1 MRIINVR
8 CEYLKNPI
16 GIDIKHPRIT
26 WSLEDGEYQK
36 GFKIHYKFNDEEIV
50 TNLIK
55 TQSMNYAFTDD
66 FKSRDI
72 VKYRIEVFDE
82 NNKSWLSEENSFE
95 FGLLDQTDFV
105 GKWISGNY
113 KVDKKRRYNAD
124 YFLKKFNAKN
134 IKKARLYITS
144 LGIYEVKI
152 NDRRVG
158 KYIFAPG
165 STDYNKRVQ
174 YQVYDC
180 LDLLKDGENILEVV
194 LGDGWFR
201 STNGA
206 WGHRNTFGTETKLYL
221 QLEITHSDNSK
232 TTIISDDSFKWS
244 DDGPIGINDLKDG
257 ERVDTNKVP
266 SYKNHAKLTSFKA
279 NFRCSNNYEIRE
291 KEEFYPIK
299 EIITPQGKHVLEFPY
314 NIAGYISFKVMAKKG
329 QVIRILLGEMLDKE
343 GEFTQSNIQCRSKH
357 NISPLQ
363 EIDYICK
370 EGINEY
376 KPKFFFGG
384 FKYALIETDV
394 EYSLNDFKAIAV
406 YSDFTKTSEF
416 NSSNK
421 LLNIFFENTLRSLKS
436 NSIDVP
442 TDCPTRER
450 AGWTGDSQVFCDTA
464 TYLVDYA
471 PFARK
476 YLNDL
481 LDRQFKDGRYAQIV
495 PTVNEDFYMKTL
507 NGSVGW
513 ADAGILIPYRCYL
526 KYGDIRFIKD
536 NYESMLRYINFMI
549 KRIGKRGGPVSK
561 HVKISKK
568 GRKYLVNKGQS
579 YGEWLEPVEIF
590 PQHWTE
596 VIFPHPE
603 VSTAYT
609 NFILTIF
616 KEISKLTGHE
626 SEIPRLDKYIKG
638 TRESYQELVSTPKFS
653 LDTNRQANLVRPLYM
668 HLLNKEQEEYAK
680 NRLIKALDDF
690 SWRIGTGFLSTPFIL
705 EVLKDIN
712 WEYAY
717 KLLENEERPGWLFMA
732 KNSCGTIW
740 ESWEGAYGNDNI
752 AVASLN
758 HYSKGAMSEFLI
770 KNVLG
775 IQVKGENKF
784 EINPIVGGTLTFG
797 KGSYDSIY
805 GKVSVEWTR
814 NDHFIDF
821 NIVIPTNTTAEFN
834 FKDTKQHLKVGKNT
848 IKVTL

>member
-1 MRIINVR
+1 MA
-8 CEYLKNPI
+8 CLKPLKPSTQAI
-16 GIDIKHPRIT
+16 QISCTPR
-26 WSLEDGEYQK
+26 
-36 GFKIHYKFNDEEIV
+36 
-50 TNLIK
+50 
-55 TQSMNYAFTDD
+55 A
-66 FKSRDI
+66 
-72 VKYRIEVFDE
+72 
-82 NNKSWLSEENSFE
+82 
-95 FGLLDQTDFV
+95 
-105 GKWISGNY
+105 
-113 KVDKKRRYNAD
+113 
-124 YFLKKFNAKN
+124 
-134 IKKARLYITS
+134 
-144 LGIYEVKI
+144 
-152 NDRRVG
+152 
-158 KYIFAPG
+158 
-165 STDYNKRVQ
+165 
-174 YQVYDC
+174 
-180 LDLLKDGENILEVV
+180 
-194 LGDGWFR
+194 
-201 STNGA
+201 
-206 WGHRNTFGTETKLYL
+206 
-221 QLEITHSDNSK
+221 
-232 TTIISDDSFKWS
+232 
-244 DDGPIGINDLKDG
+244 
-257 ERVDTNKVP
+257 
-266 SYKNHAKLTSFKA
+266 
-279 NFRCSNNYEIRE
+279 
-291 KEEFYPIK
+291 
-299 EIITPQGKHVLEFPY
+299 
-314 NIAGYISFKVMAKKG
+314 
-329 QVIRILLGEMLDKE
+329 
-343 GEFTQSNIQCRSKH
+343 
-357 NISPLQ
+357 
-363 EIDYICK
+363 
-370 EGINEY
+370 
-376 KPKFFFGG
+376 
-384 FKYALIETDV
+384 
-394 EYSLNDFKAIAV
+394 
-406 YSDFTKTSEF
+406 F

-476 YLNDL
+476 HLNDL

-495 PTVNEDFYMKTL
+495 PTVNEDVYMKTL

-626 SEIPRLDKYIKG
+626 SDIPRLDKYIKG

-834 FKDTKQHLKVGKNT
+834 FKDTKQPLKVGKNT